1 MTGPDDAE
9 PDEALASRAQR
20 GSHAAFETLI
30 NRHKASLYRFTRRYV
45 GQADD
50 AYDVLQDTF
59 ITSWTALHRYDA
71 NRPFLPWLRQI
82 ALNKCRDFGRRKT
95 VQRLFLSALAYEKAQ
110 QDGSAVFEIESEKSA
125 IETERLR
132 RLDLAIANLPAIYKE
147 PLLLTTV
154 AGLSQQEAAAV
165 LKISA
170 KAVEMRLS
178 RARRKLAI
186 GLRTKTGG
194 ISVPDA

>member
-9 PDEALASRAQR
+9 PDEALASRAQQ
-20 GSHAAFETLI
+20 GSHTAFESLV
-30 NRHKASLYRFTRRYV
+30 NRHKAPLYRFIRRYV

-50 AYDVLQDTF
+50 GYDVLQDTF
-59 ITSWTALHRYDA
+59 ITAWTALYRYDA
-71 NRPFLPWLRQI
+71 DRPFLPWLRQI
-82 ALNKCRDFGRRKT
+82 ALNKCRDFGRRRT
-95 VQRLFLSALAYEKAQ
+95 VRRLLLKAHAYEKAL
-110 QDGSAVFEIESEKSA
+110 QDGSAVFDTENEKSA

-132 RLDLAIANLPAIYKE
+132 RLDLAIANLPATYKE

-186 GLRTKTGG
+186 ALRTKTGG
-194 ISVPDA
+194 I

>member
-59 ITSWTALHRYDA
+59 ITAWTALHRYDA

-95 VQRLFLSALAYEKAQ
+95 VRRVFLNALAYEKAV
-110 QDGSAVFEIESEKSA
+110 QDGSAVFENEKSA

-186 GLRTKTGG
+186 VLGPKTGG
-194 ISVPDA
+194 I

>member
-1 MTGPDDAE
+1 MTGLGDAE

-30 NRHKASLYRFTRRYV
+30 NRHKAPLYRFTRRYV

-59 ITSWTALHRYDA
+59 ITAWTALHRYDA

-95 VQRLFLSALAYEKAQ
+95 VRRLFLNALAYEKAL
-110 QDGSAVFEIESEKSA
+110 QDELAVFGTGDEEAA
-125 IETERLR
+125 IEAERLG
-132 RLDLAIANLPAIYKE
+132 RLDLAIADLPAIYKE

-154 AGLSQQEAAAV
+154 AGLSQQEAAAI
-165 LKISA
+165 LKIST

-178 RARRKLAI
+178 RARRRLAAA
-186 GLRTKTGG
+186 LRPKTGG
-194 ISVPDA
+194 I